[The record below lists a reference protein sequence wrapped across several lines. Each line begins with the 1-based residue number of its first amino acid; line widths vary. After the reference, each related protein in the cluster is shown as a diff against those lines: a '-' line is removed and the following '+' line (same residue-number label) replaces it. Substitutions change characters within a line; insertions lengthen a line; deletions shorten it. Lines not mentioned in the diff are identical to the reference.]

1 MNHVVKRYAALAVLA
16 VLVGGVALP
25 VVPSL
30 AGEMSSTGAV
40 TADVKSTL
48 LTKLRAARP
57 DLEYEAVEATPVD
70 GMYQVQVTGGPILY
84 VSREGDY
91 FFAGDLYRVE
101 KTGFVNLREQA
112 MTGERRR
119 LLEQVALDDM
129 IVFAAEG
136 QPRAVINVF
145 TDIDCGYCRK
155 LHREVPELNRLG
167 IEVRYLAFPRAGVG
181 SPGYVKAVKA
191 WCSSAP
197 GDTLTQLK
205 NGDTVDAAVCAE
217 NPVAAQYQLG
227 QKMGIDGTP
236 ALVLSDGTLLPGYRP
251 AKDLARTLGLQN

>member
-91 FFAGDLYRVE
+91 LD
-101 KTGFVNLREQA
+101 TSLRYQDDSI
-112 MTGERRR
+112 R
-119 LLEQVALDDM
+119 ALR
-129 IVFAAEG
+129 G
-136 QPRAVINVF
+136 VIFDSIRNQ
-145 TDIDCGYCRK
+145 CR
-155 LHREVPELNRLG
+155 
-167 IEVRYLAFPRAGVG
+167 
-181 SPGYVKAVKA
+181 
-191 WCSSAP
+191 
-197 GDTLTQLK
+197 
-205 NGDTVDAAVCAE
+205 
-217 NPVAAQYQLG
+217 
-227 QKMGIDGTP
+227 
-236 ALVLSDGTLLPGYRP
+236 
-251 AKDLARTLGLQN
+251 